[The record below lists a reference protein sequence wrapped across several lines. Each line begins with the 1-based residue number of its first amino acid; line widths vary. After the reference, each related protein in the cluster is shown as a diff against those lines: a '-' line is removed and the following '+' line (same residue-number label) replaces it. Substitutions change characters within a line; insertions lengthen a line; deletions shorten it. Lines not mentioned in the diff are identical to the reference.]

1 MKLSA
6 CVIAVCVCACVVTA
20 INRYAVCE
28 SNKARLVRRNLL
40 GHYTQLMGRG
50 CSEEEHMVAA
60 KGVWSLA
67 FNDENRSRM
76 RQDTPCLEGRV
87 SSFAVVSSIS
97 LSTPCD
103 VCTSQWCTQ
112 RY

>member
-76 RQDTPCLEGRV
+76 RQDTPCLEGEV
-87 SSFAVVSSIS
+87 SSFARRLVVH
-97 LSTPCD
+97 CQH
-103 VCTSQWCTQ
+103 VM
-112 RY
+112 